1 MVGRMNTD
9 LVFAEQMISGVAA
22 EIAGKNLSQVEIAG
36 HIADLLVSNGGF
48 IVSVLN
54 QARVFNYSDLLAATD
69 PQCTTDFAR
78 TFHHTDWIDGESVV
92 QAEQT
97 TFEDGFNFRFN
108 RIGDDLDHLGSD
120 LAQAFACIAELRA
133 SVRASLLELRS
144 EINQINKDV
153 HECCKED
160 SGGGGGFTLPGDFVL
175 PGTVGTWMG
184 NTIIGE
190 KEFLVYESL
199 GRYELVPKVEFRIGD
214 IIGGA
219 GGGGVVNPGDVVFDR
234 GRLAHPA
241 ELAKW
246 FEADREVQDFIR
258 GSGANGVT
266 VAELNERFGDRVINA
281 DTGLTLKDTIVN
293 VPPET
298 RFSNPT
304 ELVDTMIELESSVV
318 RNLRDAS
325 VVTNAFGVNDRTEIG
340 TASVAT
346 LDLVSPEVSEALTSA
361 GINTVDE
368 LSNLNTARLRTA
380 LRRSGITIENSDAVA
395 VLTNARTISRLGR

>member
-22 EIAGKNLSQVEIAG
+22 EIAGKNLTQAEIAG
-36 HIADLLVSNGGF
+36 HIADLLVNNGGF
-48 IVSVLN
+48 IVNVLN

-120 LAQAFACIAELRA
+120 LARAFACIAELRA

-153 HECCKED
+153 HECCKEE
-160 SGGGGGFTLPGDFVL
+160 SGGGGGGFTFPGDLIL
-175 PGTVGTWMG
+175 PGTVGTWLG

-190 KEFLVYESL
+190 KEFLVYENL
-199 GRYELVPKVEFRIGD
+199 GSYGLVPKVEFKIGD

-219 GGGGVVNPGDVVFDR
+219 GGGGVVNPGNVFDP
-234 GRLAHPA
+234 GRLTRPA

-246 FEADREVQDFIR
+246 FEANREVQDFIR
-258 GSGANGVT
+258 GGGNGVT
-266 VAELNERFGDRVINA
+266 VGELADRFGDQVINP
-281 DTGLTLKDTIVN
+281 DTGLTLKDTIAS
-293 VPPET
+293 VPLET
-298 RFSNPT
+298 RFNNPT

-325 VVTNAFGVNDRTEIG
+325 VVTDAFGVNDRTEIG
-340 TASVAT
+340 TASVTT
-346 LDLVSPEVSEALTSA
+346 LETVSSELSEALTRA

-368 LSNLNTARLRTA
+368 LSGLNTTRLRAA
-380 LRRSGITIENSDAVA
+380 LRRSGVTIEDSDAVA
-395 VLTNARTISRLGR
+395 VLTNAKTISRLGR